1 MPRANRIFVHGDVL
15 HITHRCH
22 KKEFLLKFKR
32 DRERY
37 RYWLYEARRRYGFCV
52 INYMI
57 TSNHIHLLV
66 RYNSLK
72 SISLSM
78 QLVAGRTAQ
87 EYNLRKKRN
96 GAFWEDRYHV
106 SIIEVEEYLQR
117 CFLYVDLNMV
127 RAGKIRH
134 PIEWE
139 HSGYYEL
146 FHGRE
151 RYQILAITE
160 ILNLLG
166 YNTFEDFKTSYPKL
180 IYQALQND
188 KLLRE
193 PLWTEQRIIGS
204 GRITTPYS
212 INRAM

>member
-1 MPRANRIFVHGDVL
+1 MMPRAKRLYAPGDVL

-32 DRERY
+32 DRDRY
-37 RYWLYEARRRYGFCV
+37 RYWLFEAKRRYGFCV

-66 RYNSLK
+66 NYSSLK
-72 SISLSM
+72 SLSQSM
-78 QLVAGRTAQ
+78 QLVASRTAQ
-87 EYNLRKKRN
+87 EYNIRKKRK

-106 SIIEVEEYLQR
+106 SIIEGEDYLQR
-117 CFLYVDLNMV
+117 CYMYIDLNMV
-127 RAGKIRH
+127 RTGKVRH

-151 RYQILAITE
+151 RYQVLAITKM
-160 ILNLLG
+160 LNLLG
-166 YNTFEDFKTSYPKL
+166 YNSLEDFKKGYSKL
-180 IYQALQND
+180 IYQALQSD

-193 PLWTEQRIIGS
+193 PLWTEQKIIGS
-204 GRITTPYS
+204 SHIY
-212 INRAM
+212 